1 MDLQQEPLAYN
12 PKDIKYGLIAVDPT
26 EEDEMLTILHF
37 CGYWNEPTQ
46 ADADAL
52 RKELAEDPE
61 FGLTDIAHR
70 LIIFP
75 APDDILQHFISE
87 IEEAGDE
94 AENSL

>member
-1 MDLQQEPLAYN
+1 MDLNKDHLAYN
-12 PKDIKYGLIAVDPT
+12 PNDIKYGLIVVDPT

-52 RKELAEDPE
+52 RQELAEDPE

-70 LIIFP
+70 LTIFP
-75 APDDILQHFISE
+75 APDDILQHFISDIDEDE
-87 IEEAGDE
+87 I
-94 AENSL
+94 